1 MLYLSGVDVLTA
13 MRQLGHSDI
22 STTLGI
28 YTHLDDQYQAR
39 AMDKLDQYL
48 RADKNVDASHMQV
61 NGDGKAL
68 GE

>member
-48 RADKNVDASHMQV
+48 RAGGNIDASHMQV